1 MWIYNN
7 NELTTIPSEAYGYV
21 YLITNKIT
29 NKKYIG
35 KKLFWFI
42 KQKPI
47 KGKRKKIKT
56 VS

>member
-35 KKLFWFI
+35 KKLFFI
-42 KQKPI
+42 SNPI
-47 KGKRKKIKT
+47 
-56 VS
+56 S